1 MPDRDRHVGLETCF
15 NFRDLGGYETVD
27 GRQVRW
33 NAVYRSDS
41 LHRLRGADLVSAQKL
56 GLRTVI
62 DLRATAELDRHG
74 RFAHVDAVAFH
85 HLPMLEEGSV
95 HFKPLQP
102 DDPEPVPGVGYI
114 DMATTG
120 RASIAAALQVIAH
133 GEHAVV
139 FHCAAGKD
147 RTGIVA
153 ALLLS
158 SLGVP
163 DELIGAD
170 YHLSEQ
176 AIRPALAWAEE
187 NDPAMVAEIGRLPEW
202 AFFAREPTVL
212 AFLDMLR
219 ERHGSIESYL
229 ADAGVEIATF
239 DALRARLL
247 DENP

>member
-15 NFRDLGGYETVD
+15 NFRDLGGYDTVD
-27 GRQVRW
+27 GRQTRW

-41 LHRLRGADLVSAQKL
+41 LHRLSGADLESAREL

-62 DLRATAELDRHG
+62 DLRATAELERHG
-74 RFAHVDAVAFH
+74 RFAHADDVAFH
-85 HLPMLEEGSV
+85 HLPMIEEGSV
-95 HFKPLQP
+95 HFTPLRP
-102 DDPEPVPGVGYI
+102 DDPEPVPGVGYV

-120 RASIAAALQVIAH
+120 RASIAAALRVIGH
-133 GEHAVV
+133 GEHPVV

-147 RTGIVA
+147 RTGMVSE
-153 ALLLS
+153 LLLS

-163 DELIGAD
+163 DQLIGAD
-170 YHLSEQ
+170 YHLSER

-187 NDPAMVAEIGRLPEW
+187 NDPETVTEIARLPAW
-202 AFFAREPTVL
+202 AFRAREPTVL

-219 ERHGSIESYL
+219 DRHGSIETYL
-229 ADAGVEIATF
+229 FDAGVELATL

-247 DENP
+247 VENP

>member
-1 MPDRDRHVGLETCF
+1 MSDRDRHIGLERCF

-33 NAVYRSDS
+33 QAVYRSDS
-41 LHRLRGADLVSAQKL
+41 LHRLSGTDLECAQEL

-62 DLRATAELDRHG
+62 DLRATGELDRHG
-74 RFAHVDAVAFH
+74 RFAHAHDVSFH
-85 HLPMLEEGSV
+85 HLPIIEEGSV
-95 HFKPLQP
+95 HFTPLQP
-102 DDPEPVPGVGYI
+102 DDPEPLPGVGYL

-120 RASIAAALQVIAH
+120 RASIAAALQVIGG
-133 GEHAVV
+133 GEHPVV

-158 SLGVP
+158 SLNVP
-163 DELIGAD
+163 DALIAAD
-170 YHLSEQ
+170 YHLSER

-187 NDPAMVAEIGRLPEW
+187 NDPGMVAEIGRLPEW
-202 AFFAREPTVL
+202 AFLAREPTVT

-219 ERHGSIESYL
+219 ERHGSIEAYL
-229 ADAGVEIATF
+229 VDAGVEIATL
-239 DALRARLL
+239 DALRTRLL
-247 DENP
+247 VENP